1 MSEITTESAGEVQ
14 ESAGEEQQADQAF
27 TQADVDRI
35 VAERLKRE
43 RDKIGDIKGLKAAAD
58 ELAQIKESQKSE
70 AQKQADRL
78 AALEGEAKAARTE
91 ALRLRVA
98 AKFSIGEEDADL
110 FLTGDD
116 EETLTK
122 QAQRLSER
130 ESERKKQGNFVPR
143 EGSTSKNIEGDE
155 REAVRSLFG

>member
-1 MSEITTESAGEVQ
+1 MSEITTEAGESTEGQ
-14 ESAGEEQQADQAF
+14 EQEQATDQAF

-43 RDKIGDIKGLKAAAD
+43 RDKVGDIKGLKAAAD

-98 AKFSIGEEDADL
+98 AKYSIGEEDADL

-116 EETLTK
+116 EETLAK

-130 ESERKKQGNFVPR
+130 DSERKKQGNFVPR
-143 EGSTSKNIEGDE
+143 EGNTSKNVEGDE